1 MAPLAYPVTDAMQV
15 AGVGKTTIF
24 EAIKNGDLRARK
36 LGKKTLIL
44 AVDLNAWLESLPVR
58 ETKAAA

>member
-1 MAPLAYPVTDAMQV
+1 MQV

-24 EAIKNGDLRARK
+24 DAIKKGDLRARK

-44 AVDLNAWLESLPVR
+44 AGDLNAWLESLPVR
-58 ETKAAA
+58 ETKLAA